1 MDDCITVVEVI
12 TVTLVPRCSMMT
24 ANGGVTAPN
33 ESLVSI
39 NCLVVAPTFT
49 LCMADMPKQNN

>member
-12 TVTLVPRCSMMT
+12 TVTLVLRCSMT
-24 ANGGVTAPN
+24 AANGGVTAQN

>member
-1 MDDCITVVEVI
+1 MDNCINVVEVF
-12 TVTLVPRCSMMT
+12 TVTLVLRCGMAA
-24 ANGGVTAPN
+24 ANGGITAPN

-39 NCLVVAPTFT
+39 NCLVVPRTFT